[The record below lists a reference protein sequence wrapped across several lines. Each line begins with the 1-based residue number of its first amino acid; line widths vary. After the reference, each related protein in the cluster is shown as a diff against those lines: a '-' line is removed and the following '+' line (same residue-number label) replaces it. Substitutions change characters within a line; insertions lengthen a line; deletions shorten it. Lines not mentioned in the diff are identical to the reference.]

1 MENTLKKDR
10 LIVLVHV
17 LKETRKKTLKIMKRK
32 YEKFKDRKR
41 GYQKP

>member
-17 LKETRKKTLKIMKRK
+17 LKETRKK
-32 YEKFKDRKR
+32 
-41 GYQKP
+41 P